1 MTTPGQPPTGPPTG
15 PLLVGVDVGSQ
26 SAKVAVHTADG
37 RVVSSGRRAL
47 RASLTPRPGVVEHP
61 DDDLVDA
68 LAAACRDA
76 VDALGAAGGSTDDL
90 AGLGLCGI
98 RSTRALLRADGSLA
112 APVIS
117 WMDER
122 SSRPH
127 DPATAPAGTAT
138 VTASSG
144 HLTRWLTGR
153 DADSVAAYPGSWPV
167 DLVRWDWVTDDAT
180 LAAYGLRRD
189 QLVELVAPGAVLG
202 GVTAEAA
209 RATGLPAGLPV
220 VATANDKAV
229 EALGCG
235 LTGRDEALVSLGT
248 YVAPMLL
255 GDGPLDPRQQEAA
268 GAWTNLACV
277 PGRYLLEGGGVR
289 RGMWTV
295 SWLRDLV
302 GPGLLP
308 GAGPEELED
317 ALNRGAAAVP
327 AGADGLLAVLD
338 WLAPPHEPW
347 RRGALVGLDARHG
360 AAHLYRAVLEG
371 LALTVG
377 GHLRTLADGLDR
389 DLRRVLLSGGGARSP
404 LMRQVVAD
412 VTGLPVRAAID
423 AGSPAAL
430 GAAVC
435 AAVGTGVHP
444 GFDEAVAAMV
454 TPGETVR
461 PDPTATRA
469 YEDVARAHAHLRAA
483 LAPVL
488 RGDGP

>member
-1 MTTPGQPPTGPPTG
+1 MTAPPREQ
-15 PLLVGVDVGSQ
+15 LLVGVDLGSQ
-26 SAKVAVHTADG
+26 SAKVVVHTADG
-37 RVVSSGRRAL
+37 RVVASGRRAL
-47 RASLTPRPGVVEHP
+47 RPARTPRPGVVEHP

-68 LAAACRDA
+68 LAAACREA
-76 VDALGAAGGSTDDL
+76 VAALAAAGGSTGDL
-90 AGLGLCGI
+90 VGLGLCGI

-122 SSRPH
+122 ASRPH
-127 DPATAPAGTAT
+127 DPATAPGGTAV

-153 DADSVAAYPGSWPV
+153 AADSPAAYPVLWP
-167 DLVRWDWVTDDAT
+167 LELEQWDWSADDEVV
-180 LAAYGLRRD
+180 AAYGLRRD
-189 QLVELVAPGAVLG
+189 QLVDLVLPGAVLG
-202 GVTAEAA
+202 AVTDEAA

-235 LTGRDEALVSLGT
+235 LTGPDQALVSLGT
-248 YVAPMLL
+248 FVAPMLL
-255 GDGPLDPRQQEAA
+255 GDAPLGPGEEEAA
-268 GAWTNLACV
+268 DAWTNLASV
-277 PGRYLLEGGGVR
+277 PGRYLLEGRGVR

-317 ALNRGAAAVP
+317 ALNRAASEVP
-327 AGADGLLAVLD
+327 VGADGLLVVLD
-338 WLAPPHEPW
+338 WLAPAHEPW
-347 RRGALVGLDARHG
+347 RRGAFVGLDGRHG

-377 GHLRTLADGLDR
+377 AHLRTLTDGLGR
-389 DLRRVLLSGGGARSP
+389 DVRLVLLSGGGARSP

-412 VTGLPVRAAID
+412 VTGLPVHAAVD
-423 AGSPAAL
+423 DGSPAAL

-454 TPGETVR
+454 RPGVVVQ
-461 PDPTATRA
+461 PDAAASRA
-469 YEDVARAHAHLRAA
+469 YAEIGRTHADLRAA
-483 LAPVL
+483 LGPVL
-488 RGDGP
+488 RQRR

>member
-1 MTTPGQPPTGPPTG
+1 MTRSPAG
-15 PLLVGVDVGSQ
+15 PLLVGVDLGSQ

-37 RVVSSGRRAL
+37 RVVASGRRPL
-47 RASLTPRPGVVEHP
+47 RAALTPRPGVVEHP

-76 VDALGAAGGSTDDL
+76 VAALSAAGGSTGDL
-90 AGLGLCGI
+90 VGLGLCGI
-98 RSTRALLRADGSLA
+98 RSTRALLRADGTLA

-122 SSRPH
+122 ASRPH
-127 DPATAPAGTAT
+127 DPAAAPADTAV

-153 DADSVAAYPGSWPV
+153 AADSPAAYPVLWPL
-167 DLVRWDWVTDDAT
+167 DLERWDWSTDDAV
-180 LAAYGLRRD
+180 LAAMGLRRD
-189 QLVELVAPGAVLG
+189 QLVALALPGAVLG
-202 GVTAEAA
+202 AVTEVAA
-209 RATGLPAGLPV
+209 HATGLPAGLPV

-235 LTGRDEALVSLGT
+235 LAGPDQALVSLGT

-255 GDGPLDPRQQEAA
+255 GDAPLRPGEEEAA
-268 GAWTNLACV
+268 GAWTNLASV

-308 GAGPEELED
+308 GGAPEELED
-317 ALNRGAAAVP
+317 VLNRAAAEVP
-327 AGADGLLAVLD
+327 VGADGLLAVLD
-338 WLAPPHEPW
+338 WLAPAHEPW
-347 RRGALVGLDARHG
+347 RRGAFVGFDGRHG

-377 GHLRTLADGLDR
+377 GHLRTLVDGLDR
-389 DLRRVLLSGGGARSP
+389 DVRLVLLSGGGARSP

-412 VTGLPVRAAID
+412 VTGLPVRVAVD
-423 AGSPAAL
+423 DGSPAAL

-454 TPGETVR
+454 APGPSVQ
-461 PDPTATRA
+461 PDAAATRA
-469 YEDVARAHAHLRAA
+469 YGEIGQTHADLRAS

-488 RGDGP
+488 RRDDAPGQPR

>member
-1 MTTPGQPPTGPPTG
+1 MNRPAAH
-15 PLLVGVDVGSQ
+15 PLLVGVDLGSQ
-26 SAKVAVHTADG
+26 SAKVVVHAADG
-37 RVVSSGRRAL
+37 HVVAVGRRAL

-76 VDALGAAGGSTDDL
+76 VAALVASGGSTADL
-90 AGLGLCGI
+90 VGLGLCGI
-98 RSTRALLRADGSLA
+98 RSTRALLRADGTLA

-122 SSRPH
+122 ASRPH
-127 DPATAPAGTAT
+127 DPVAAPDGTAV

-153 DADSVAAYPGSWPV
+153 AADSPGAYPVLWPL
-167 DLVRWDWVTDDAT
+167 DLARGAWSEDDAVV
-180 LAAYGLRRD
+180 ASYGLRRD
-189 QLVELVAPGAVLG
+189 QLVDLVPPGSVLG
-202 GVTAEAA
+202 GVTEDAA
-209 RATGLPAGLPV
+209 RATGLPVGLPV

-235 LTGRDEALVSLGT
+235 LTGRDQALVSLGT
-248 YVAPMLL
+248 YVAPMVL
-255 GDGPLDPRQQEAA
+255 GDVPLEPHEEEAA
-268 GAWTNLACV
+268 GAWTNVASV

-308 GAGPEELED
+308 GGTPEELED
-317 ALNRGAAAVP
+317 VLNRAAADVP
-327 AGADGLLAVLD
+327 VGADGLLAVLD
-338 WLAPPHEPW
+338 WLAPAHEPW
-347 RRGALVGLDARHG
+347 RRGAFVGLDGRHG

-371 LALTVG
+371 LAMTVG
-377 GHLRTLADGLDR
+377 GHLRTLVDGLDR
-389 DLRRVLLSGGGARSP
+389 DVRLVLLSGGGARSP

-412 VTGLPVRAAID
+412 VTGLPVRAALD
-423 AGSPAAL
+423 DGSPAAL

-454 TPGETVR
+454 APGQTVQ
-461 PDPTATRA
+461 PDAAAARA
-469 YEDVARAHAHLRAA
+469 YAGIARTHADLRAA

-488 RGDGP
+488 RRDDAPGQPR